1 EHFELRLSQPVD
13 ATIADGVGTGTIRDD
28 DGAPQLTVGDVTVH
42 EGDSG
47 FTSIDVPIRLSAASG
62 LVVTVAFTT
71 ADGTAT
77 SPADYLSAAGTATI
91 PAGATQHMVT
101 LQVRGDG
108 VDEPD
113 ESFELRLST
122 ATNATIA
129 DGAGSVTIIDDDA
142 PVRISIGDAAAVVEG
157 DTGTRPATFTVT
169 LTPASLSEVRV
180 HYETAT
186 GTAGAA
192 DFTATSGELVFP
204 AGTTTKTLDVP
215 VVGDLLL
222 ENDETFEVRLSQPV
236 GADLGDEVGVGTIV
250 DDETCQGPELVFN
263 GGAESRPATGNSP
276 PGWTPLA
283 GTTWTRTSTPAAQ
296 AGTWSFS
303 APVGSSGELRQ
314 DVDPRAFAARA
325 AGGSLRFALRAAVLA
340 TGAANTASGH
350 VVLEL
355 RDEANTAVLL
365 TQDLGVVGPGTAWTS
380 QLQVLTAPA
389 GTGWAR
395 LRLLAK
401 RTVSASRIY
410 FDGIS
415 LRSLRVPVVT
425 VGDMATYEG
434 DSGQHDGIFQLL
446 LACPYDQPVTADYTT
461 VDGTATAGADY
472 LTRSGEVTFAP
483 GSTSTPVP
491 VPVLGDELYEGHER
505 FTLQA
510 TDVEGGDAVLLDPT
524 GEGLILDDDFCPRS
538 PGFWKTHPEYWPVTF
553 VVIGGVEYSK
563 NQALTIL
570 DYGGDD
576 AATHLARQL
585 IATKLNL
592 LVGGDPVILPSVEA
606 ADAFL
611 VQYPAGSNPGGAAR
625 DQAAALK
632 APLEAYNTTNCTGV
646 TPRW

>member
-1 EHFELRLSQPVD
+1 V
-13 ATIADGVGTGTIRDD
+13 
-28 DGAPQLTVGDVTVH
+28 
-42 EGDSG
+42 
-47 FTSIDVPIRLSAASG
+47 
-62 LVVTVAFTT
+62 
-71 ADGTAT
+71 
-77 SPADYLSAAGTATI
+77 
-91 PAGATQHMVT
+91 
-101 LQVRGDG
+101 
-108 VDEPD
+108 
-113 ESFELRLST
+113 
-122 ATNATIA
+122 
-129 DGAGSVTIIDDDA
+129 
-142 PVRISIGDAAAVVEG
+142 
-157 DTGTRPATFTVT
+157 
-169 LTPASLSEVRV
+169 
-180 HYETAT
+180 
-186 GTAGAA
+186 
-192 DFTATSGELVFP
+192 
-204 AGTTTKTLDVP
+204 
-215 VVGDLLL
+215 
-222 ENDETFEVRLSQPV
+222 
-236 GADLGDEVGVGTIV
+236 
-250 DDETCQGPELVFN
+250 
-263 GGAESRPATGNSP
+263 
-276 PGWTPLA
+276 
-283 GTTWTRTSTPAAQ
+283 STPTAQ

-303 APVGSSGELRQ
+303 APVANSGELRQ
-314 DVDPRAFAARA
+314 DVDLRAFTALA
-325 AGGSLRFALRAAVLA
+325 AGGSLRFAVRGSVLA

-355 RDEANTAVLL
+355 RNEANTAVLL
-365 TQDLGVVGPGTAWTS
+365 TQDLGLVGPGTAWTS
-380 QLQVLTAPA
+380 QLQVVTAPA

-395 LRLLAK
+395 LRLLSK
-401 RTVSASRIY
+401 RTVSASKVY
-410 FDGIS
+410 FDSIS

-472 LTRSGEVTFAP
+472 LTRNGEVTFAP
-483 GSTSTPVP
+483 GTTSTPVP

-510 TDVEGGDAVLLDPT
+510 TDVEGGDAVLLDPA

-538 PGFWKTHPEYWPVTF
+538 PGFWKTHPESWPVTF

-563 NQALTIL
+563 SQAMTIL